1 MNALSLPGVI
11 FRPLAFTPMFNK
23 HEKQT
28 CRGVELHI
36 TDRDTYRPFE
46 AMLHML
52 RHFKKYPE
60 FTVKRASLALRI
72 GQDLLA
78 DDFDPAAV
86 MKQAREGTER
96 FCEIVE
102 KYRIYS

>member
-1 MNALSLPGVI
+1 
-11 FRPLAFTPMFNK
+11 MFNK

-60 FTVKRASLALRI
+60 FTVKRAGLALRI

-86 MKQAREGTER
+86 MKQAREGTKR